1 MNLQDQIFN
10 NNTPYTIGVEE
21 EYMLCDPSNGNLL
34 NKAEEIMDKIPDIHK
49 DRYSYEL
56 ILSEIEIN
64 TSPCETV
71 RDAMNEISAGL
82 LTGDIKP

>member
-34 NKAEEIMDKIPDIHK
+34 NKAEEI
-49 DRYSYEL
+49 
-56 ILSEIEIN
+56 IN
-64 TSPCETV
+64 YIKQTV
-71 RDAMNEISAGL
+71 AL
-82 LTGDIKP
+82 